1 LKTSTKLGAGA
12 SLTFLLS
19 SFLTTGVVANAE
31 TVEGCGETPMG
42 ATLEKTD
49 EYCQLVFGFGPGAS
63 LTSEWIVPQ
72 GVTSLQALL
81 VGGGAGANR
90 GFAVLSGEGYSGDGG
105 KVSYAD
111 LTSTAAGT
119 ELSIKVGA
127 GGVSDMAGTGSSVAG
142 GVTEI
147 LGSGSDVL
155 ASALGG
161 ENAGSSGFCVP
172 EELAPE
178 IANNV
183 VLSAGVGAAALS
195 DDDDN
200 TCDEFGSKGVVPGED
215 TNSLSLFKD
224 MTAEALGNG
233 GFGNG
238 GIVSMEE
245 PQVFTPGMGAWVK
258 VSAAGEVTGAASGFS
273 GLVILRYILEQAP
286 VEKEEELADTGAS
299 EEQLTTLAKAAALIA
314 GLGALML
321 IPARRRR
328 NRA

>member
-19 SFLTTGVVANAE
+19 SFLTTGVAANAE

-49 EYCQLVFGFGPGAS
+49 EYCQLIFGFGPGAS
-63 LTSEWIVPQ
+63 LRSEWIVPQ

-111 LTSTAAGT
+111 LTSTEAGT
-119 ELSIKVGA
+119 EFTVIVGA

-142 GVTEI
+142 GLTEI
-147 LGSGSDVL
+147 LGPGSSEALV
-155 ASALGG
+155 SALGG

-172 EELAPE
+172 EELDPE
-178 IANNV
+178 VANRV
-183 VLSAGVGAAALS
+183 VLAFGVGSAAAV
-195 DDDDN
+195 DDDN
-200 TCDEFGSKGVVPGED
+200 TCDEFGSKGIVPGED

-258 VSAAGEVTGAASGFS
+258 VSAAGEVTGATSGFS
-273 GLVILRYILEQAP
+273 GLVIFRYILEQAP

-299 EEQLTTLAKAAALIA
+299 EEQLATLAKAAALIA